1 MENAANIPFQF
12 ASTKPANVN
21 EDLYEPQ
28 DSSNNPPSPLTNKGK
43 KIEKAARF
51 LEAALQ
57 LDAPSGPPPEST
69 STTDSAQ
76 SHLHTPPPAYCP
88 GAPKEFPPAH
98 CPNTETEETNNA
110 QDLAMFE
117 TVMAEKPQDGNED
130 YNWMGLRQDLENFVA
145 HGLRPTSLLDGANP
159 TRVNEW
165 MLTKDAILVLPLD
178 ATYNEENACKLSYP
192 YIPNPEPTPGPPFPP
207 PPESYPTTVRS
218 KWNTT
223 PLATLLLSL
232 LLLLLLLLLMTPPPF
247 HHFPTLLPSALILTF
262 GPDTFPLLHSSTRSS
277 LLSPPSDPLPP
288 NLRQVTTFHCC
299 PIPCTRTPLVPSLRD
314 SVTDPT
320 SDFDSTWA

>member
-1 MENAANIPFQF
+1 MENATNIPFQF

-43 KIEKAARF
+43 KIEKAAIF
-51 LEAALQ
+51 PQAALQ
-57 LDAPSGPPPEST
+57 LDNPPPQQT
-69 STTDSAQ
+69 QLKATCT
-76 SHLHTPPPAYCP
+76 LPPPAYFP

-145 HGLRPTSLLDGANP
+145 HGLRPTSLLEGANP

-178 ATYNEENACKLSYP
+178 ATHSGKSP
-192 YIPNPEPTPGPPFPP
+192 HQIVPGC
-207 PPESYPTTVRS
+207 TV
-218 KWNTT
+218 T
-223 PLATLLLSL
+223 
-232 LLLLLLLLLMTPPPF
+232 
-247 HHFPTLLPSALILTF
+247 
-262 GPDTFPLLHSSTRSS
+262 
-277 LLSPPSDPLPP
+277 
-288 NLRQVTTFHCC
+288 
-299 PIPCTRTPLVPSLRD
+299 
-314 SVTDPT
+314 
-320 SDFDSTWA
+320 